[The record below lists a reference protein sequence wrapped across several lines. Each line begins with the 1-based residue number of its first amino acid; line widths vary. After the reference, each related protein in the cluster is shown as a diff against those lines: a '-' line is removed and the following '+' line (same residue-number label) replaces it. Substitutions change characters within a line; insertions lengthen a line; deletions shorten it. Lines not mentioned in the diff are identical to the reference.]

1 MEEGKD
7 SNWNR
12 FRFNSKGMPITC
24 CILQFGNVFINK
36 AWSCNFHI
44 HLNLTEMLGRYINFF
59 ILVCLTGL
67 MSCSVEHTNL
77 HAVSTVVIIWT
88 YHLLTYYPNFITS
101 YFVCLYMSY
110 NLSAN
115 FAFWS
120 LSYTCTFKT
129 NLSLIIKRRFLYIF
143 QHNLDLKSSS
153 TSGRNST
160 WRMEKTRTV
169 AMTT

>member
-1 MEEGKD
+1 
-7 SNWNR
+7 
-12 FRFNSKGMPITC
+12 MPITC

-77 HAVSTVVIIWT
+77 HAVSTAVIIWT

-101 YFVCLYMSY
+101 YFVCLYIYMSY

>member
-7 SNWNR
+7 SNWNQ

-77 HAVSTVVIIWT
+77 HAVCTAVIIC
-88 YHLLTYYPNFITS
+88 LRITQILS
-101 YFVCLYMSY
+101 RPILYVYIMSY

>member
-1 MEEGKD
+1 
-7 SNWNR
+7 
-12 FRFNSKGMPITC
+12 
-24 CILQFGNVFINK
+24 
-36 AWSCNFHI
+36 
-44 HLNLTEMLGRYINFF
+44 MLGRYINFF
-59 ILVCLTGL
+59 YTSMFDWPYVLQCRTYKLTCCQHGCNHL
-67 MSCSVEHTNL
+67 NISFAYVLPKFYHVLFCMS
-77 HAVSTVVIIWT
+77 IYI
-88 YHLLTYYPNFITS
+88 
-101 YFVCLYMSY
+101 YMSY

>member
-1 MEEGKD
+1 
-7 SNWNR
+7 
-12 FRFNSKGMPITC
+12 MPITC

-44 HLNLTEMLGRYINFF
+44 HLNLTEMLGRCINFF

-110 NLSAN
+110 NLSVN

>member
-1 MEEGKD
+1 
-7 SNWNR
+7 
-12 FRFNSKGMPITC
+12 MPITC

-59 ILVCLTGL
+59 YTS
-67 MSCSVEHTNL
+67 MSCRVEHTNL